1 MPRGG
6 RRSGKS
12 GKAYSNRMDLN
23 AVPTNLPYGERKQRE
38 GQLAAMPHPTSG
50 AAPVAPASAGVAPA
64 RRTPT
69 PMDAPTQR
77 PGEPL
82 TTGLPTGPGGGPEA
96 LGLPTDPVS
105 NLRKIY
111 AQYPTED
118 LRALLE
124 DMEGRAV

>member
-1 MPRGG
+1 
-6 RRSGKS
+6 
-12 GKAYSNRMDLN
+12 
-23 AVPTNLPYGERKQRE
+23 
-38 GQLAAMPHPTSG
+38 
-50 AAPVAPASAGVAPA
+50 
-64 RRTPT
+64 
-69 PMDAPTQR
+69 MDAPTQR